1 MSDSPP
7 PIHERLALLA
17 EADELFKQGVDA
29 DNAGDWS
36 NFGPS
41 ECWGEAVH
49 SFDGAA
55 VQYRNLGLGLKARE
69 AWSRA
74 AECHRKLAAEHE
86 HWAKKCEESRDSVEV
101 LWNGETP

>member
-17 EADELFKQGVDA
+17 EADEVFKQGVDA

-36 NFGPS
+36 NYGPS

-49 SFDGAA
+49 SFDLAA
-55 VQYRNLGLGLKARE
+55 VKYQNLGLGLKARE
-69 AWSRA
+69 AYSRA
-74 AECHRKLAAEHE
+74 AECHRKLAAQHE
-86 HWAKKCEESRDSVEV
+86 HWAKVSEESRDSIEI
-101 LWNGETP
+101 LWDGEPT